1 MVDSKMY
8 VKIKELKEIGFKK
21 NRVASVLKLDPKT
34 VDRYWDMTDDDYAR
48 YITEK
53 SERTKIMDEYRDF
66 VLERLTTYP
75 EISSAIIFDNLRET
89 FPDKFNG
96 SDRTVRLYVALL
108 REVEGIPKPMTIRQ
122 YGENPDLPF
131 GYQAQVDMGQK
142 KMKDINGNMVKI
154 YIFAMVLSS
163 SRYKFVLFQLE
174 PFDAETFIRAHDLA
188 FKYFGGR
195 PSEIVYD
202 QDRVMVVSENRGDII
217 YTEAFDNYRNYAGFS
232 VHLCR
237 GSDPESKGKVE
248 AVVKFVKGN
257 FLSCRVF
264 YGIASLNSDGLSWL
278 DRTGNG
284 KVHETT
290 KMIPAVVFREE
301 QKYLKSVP
309 ELSERIDIP
318 KTAIVRKNNVVMY
331 GQNRYCM
338 PKGTYSPGRRVKIE
352 TDEEKKRISFFD
364 TESGSLL
371 EEHRLNDGIG
381 QCVRHSNPNRDRGS
395 KLIAIK
401 EKVFNGFD
409 GNEMAVDYA
418 KRIMEQK
425 PRYIRDQFGLLI
437 KLQEEYSNED
447 MLHGINYCIE
457 KSLYS
462 ANDLKDTL
470 EYFRQKQPEPVI
482 RKTAIP
488 VKYRVVIAQERP
500 ISAYTKITN
509 GGKEQ

>member
-1 MVDSKMY
+1 
-8 VKIKELKEIGFKK
+8 
-21 NRVASVLKLDPKT
+21 
-34 VDRYWDMTDDDYAR
+34 
-48 YITEK
+48 
-53 SERTKIMDEYRDF
+53 
-66 VLERLTTYP
+66 
-75 EISSAIIFDNLRET
+75 
-89 FPDKFNG
+89 
-96 SDRTVRLYVALL
+96 
-108 REVEGIPKPMTIRQ
+108 MTIRQ

-290 KMIPAVVFREE
+290 FSGR
-301 QKYLKSVP
+301 
-309 ELSERIDIP
+309 
-318 KTAIVRKNNVVMY
+318 
-331 GQNRYCM
+331 NRN
-338 PKGTYSPGRRVKIE
+338 I
-352 TDEEKKRISFFD
+352 
-364 TESGSLL
+364 
-371 EEHRLNDGIG
+371 
-381 QCVRHSNPNRDRGS
+381 
-395 KLIAIK
+395 
-401 EKVFNGFD
+401 
-409 GNEMAVDYA
+409 
-418 KRIMEQK
+418 
-425 PRYIRDQFGLLI
+425 
-437 KLQEEYSNED
+437 
-447 MLHGINYCIE
+447 
-457 KSLYS
+457 
-462 ANDLKDTL
+462 
-470 EYFRQKQPEPVI
+470 
-482 RKTAIP
+482 
-488 VKYRVVIAQERP
+488 
-500 ISAYTKITN
+500 
-509 GGKEQ
+509 